1 MVSEVN
7 VTDWLSPQDRVT
19 DIVSG
24 GLIEAESSFCVEVS
38 VTGVAA
44 VETVASETT
53 SLCVSVEAER
63 SFMVSEEV
71 SVTVSLFCIAGSS
84 VAAGASGSDSDS
96 EPDEE
101 SDEISDSVVSGS
113 CAGTSESSS
122 PLSSVS
128 ASESFGVLCSG
139 F

>member
-1 MVSEVN
+1 M
-7 VTDWLSPQDRVT
+7 
-19 DIVSG
+19 
-24 GLIEAESSFCVEVS
+24 
-38 VTGVAA
+38 TGVAA

-71 SVTVSLFCIAGSS
+71 SVTISLFCTDGSS

-128 ASESFGVLCSG
+128 VSESFGVLCSG